1 MMNITRVD
9 IACVSV
15 FCPGLLSLLSR
26 LSPRSEIKEI
36 YRGEMNDEYNLCG
49 HCVLF
54 CVLPG
59 SVVTLVTS
67 QSQV

>member
-26 LSPRSEIKEI
+26 FSPRSEIKEI
-36 YRGEMNDEYNLCG
+36 FKGDSERKSMEQPLSSDWSRLQLMSLLIGLRQ
-49 HCVLF
+49 L
-54 CVLPG
+54 
-59 SVVTLVTS
+59 
-67 QSQV
+67 